1 MNARKEYVKGWL
13 PLVLSAAVVLLL
25 LVLVVGGTWAHFE
38 AKAEREQTLEYVPVA
53 EQVYILSAEKDPVSG
68 VYIHDASGYLSEPEG
83 WVSLSDENGA
93 AIPDTYALHFL
104 LANSR
109 SAEEAAAQ
117 TQTVALTL
125 FATQGVADPAALSIL
140 LDDGGS
146 TYMAVPTAVQEGS
159 AWYNTYGP
167 GWTYRFYNEAEEELF
182 WIMQGGVPTFR
193 EMTLT
198 VSGAGE
204 EAALLT
210 LIATVQPTI
219 E

>member
-25 LVLVVGGTWAHFE
+25 LVLVEGGAWAHFE
-38 AKAEREQTLEYVPVA
+38 AKAEHEQTLKYVYNA
-53 EQVYILSAEKDPVSG
+53 DQVYILSAEKDPVSG
-68 VYIHDASGYLSEPEG
+68 VYIHDASGHLPEPEG
-83 WVSLSDENGA
+83 WVSLIDGNGVVS
-93 AIPDTYALHFL
+93 PDTYALHFL
-104 LANSR
+104 LANSN
-109 SAEEAAAQ
+109 SADKAAPH
-117 TQTVALTL
+117 TQTAVLTL
-125 FATQGVADPAALSIL
+125 FATQGVADPAALSIM

-146 TYMAVPTAVQEGS
+146 TYMAVPTEVQEGS
-159 AWYNTYGP
+159 AWYNAYGP
-167 GWTYRFYNEAEEELF
+167 GWTYRFYNEAEEELS
-182 WIMQGGVPTFR
+182 WTMQGGVPTFR

-210 LIATVQPTI
+210 LMATVQPTI